1 MLKSTSRARLA
12 LSRLLGDDPL
22 RLVLLLRQLRVEA
35 RALLADG
42 ERILPRRSGE
52 LGAGLLPEESRF
64 QAGAAGSREIPRRRT
79 AAAAWIPNL
88 DS

>member
-1 MLKSTSRARLA
+1 MAAQVA
-12 LSRLLGDDPL
+12 LGE
-22 RLVLLLRQLRVEA
+22 VEVTDVEEVIA
-35 RALLADG
+35 
-42 ERILPRRSGE
+42 
-52 LGAGLLPEESRF
+52 GAGLLPEESRF